1 MKTTLLY
8 LLTLLLFTA
17 CVQTNHKFTSEELFN
32 CGPDDFPSI
41 LIKSVFCEDTL
52 NYKNLYYRF
61 NDSLKTRN
69 LPVTLL
75 QFSCENESQ
84 QEFGITYIESDLE
97 FGEINLIEFWLLV
110 NYDDDIGFHLDTA
123 SLRDSLIKELN
134 ISDKNLSELF
144 DKIRQNPEADSL
156 IRSQIFISINVKT
169 NADKQISMDDYR
181 RLTDY
186 LSVLTRI
193 AISRVDDLSVMLW
206 GKSYGSL
213 EMRQKEAVC
222 KSLGYLLQVN
232 IS

>member
-1 MKTTLLY
+1 MKTTLIYIFTILS
-8 LLTLLLFTA
+8 FTA
-17 CVQTNHKFTSEELFN
+17 CVQETHKLESEELFN

-52 NYKNLYYRF
+52 NYKDLYCRF

-75 QFSCENESQ
+75 QFTCENESQ
-84 QEFGITYIESDLE
+84 QKFGITYIETDLD
-97 FGEINLIEFWLLV
+97 FGDINLIEFWVLV
-110 NYDDDIGFHLDTA
+110 NYNDDIGNHIDTA
-123 SLRDSLIKELN
+123 NLRDSLIKELD
-134 ISDKNLSELF
+134 ISDKNLSDLY

-156 IRSQIFISINVKT
+156 IRPQISITLNVKT
-169 NADKQISMDDYR
+169 NAEKQLTIDDYR

-186 LSVLTRI
+186 MSVLARI
-193 AISRVDDLSVMLW
+193 AIARVDDLSIMLW
-206 GKSYGSL
+206 GKPYSDL
-213 EMRQKEAVC
+213 KMRQKETVC

>member
-1 MKTTLLY
+1 MKKILISVVTF
-8 LLTLLLFTA
+8 LLFTA
-17 CVQTNHKFTSEELFN
+17 CVQKNHKLVSEELFN
-32 CGPDDFPSI
+32 CGPDDFPSL

-52 NYKNLYYRF
+52 NYKDLYYRF

-69 LPVTLL
+69 LPVKLL

-84 QEFGITYIESDLE
+84 QKFGITYIETDLD
-97 FGEINLIEFWLLV
+97 FGEINLIEFWVLV
-110 NYDDDIGFHLDTA
+110 NYDDDIGIHIETEN
-123 SLRDSLIKELN
+123 LRDSLIKELD
-134 ISDKNLSELF
+134 IIDKNLTGLY
-144 DKIRQNPEADSL
+144 DKIRQNPDADSL
-156 IRSQIFISINVKT
+156 IRPQIFISLNVKT

-186 LSVLTRI
+186 LSVMARI
-193 AISRVDDLSVMLW
+193 VISRVDDLSVMLW

-213 EMRQKEAVC
+213 QMRQKEAVC